1 IYTLLTEMITFLE
14 CLGDAQ
20 LPLML
25 ENLREKLLIRSKNTL
40 SVTMT
45 RASSPEPYLDMKSGP
60 RSLLLTKS
68 GADSEEYVGMEE
80 SQKRTLQIHPRTHT
94 HQDYYETF
102 ENDGSL
108 QTASASSITNV
119 KYPKQSDD
127 RDEGGQ
133 MLIGIYKNV
142 SAMQIKSKCYKCG
155 PLYRKE
161 GKKLFLSESRAC
173 WIALVGS
180 HLLIYRSERHNRPY
194 AIYPIR
200 GYKARPAPNMIPRD
214 RQKSES
220 AFEIYSPGNQTL
232 QFIATT
238 PKEMDQWI
246 AKICE
251 IECCNESGRNK
262 ATEVDEK
269 KRRATIVESSLTDH
283 SRSNEATRHQDAE
296 KLVVAVVDGHNS
308 TAKAEL
314 PSNRNEVE
322 RRESSTDER
331 APSLP
336 ARIPRRPRRLPS
348 LPPDNGI
355 FTVSSY
361 RATVDGDDD
370 DDDDIYHRIEDLR
383 NETRYQNM
391 VLPKEKQVGISYE
404 KREEAIAYDDIVGA
418 RNKKNERNE
427 KMKEGKSCDAI
438 SSQETYDDIVTL
450 LRTDATRIEPKQ
462 NLDNDSSIDVSIAD
476 GAIEEREEFYD
487 DVESLISHGRFAK
500 DRVKI
505 EPSCKFQQKKSFLNR
520 VLSRRESPSKETD
533 KRERYRCKDKISSNS
548 ALSLDTEKMS
558 TYDDASDLTSKQDY
572 QTGFL
577 TSKGEELPEYNHPPP
592 PRPIY
597 QVKLPVEGQSETQEF
612 YDDVSAY
619 RERHNKNPRQ
629 VKSNNLVLQSTR
641 DSCSTKVNEAELNA
655 MYDIESE
662 TNAREET
669 EHYQSPRSDLCICDD
684 ADENDQL
691 YDDIALWA
699 DFTARQRDIIGKKET
714 EDAKSISLD
723 KKAWNRFAVNRKSR
737 VTSDVN
743 CSIEPNRQG
752 SNEGSDEIEDS
763 PEHSGAI
770 KRNTFQKFISR
781 MENSLAKVSAR
792 SPSSLSTGK
801 SSVSSNSS

>member
-1 IYTLLTEMITFLE
+1 MNINDILQVYILLTEMITFLE

-20 LPLML
+20 LPLTL
-25 ENLREKLLIRSKNTL
+25 ESLREKLLVRSKNIL
-40 SVTMT
+40 SATMA
-45 RASSPEPYLDMKSGP
+45 RASSPEPYLDMKSGLK
-60 RSLLLTKS
+60 SLLLTKS
-68 GADSEEYVGMEE
+68 EADSEEYVGMEE
-80 SQKRTLQIHPRTHT
+80 SQKRIQIHPRTHT

-102 ENDGSL
+102 DGSL

-119 KYPKQSDD
+119 KYLEQSDD

-194 AIYPIR
+194 AIYSIR

-232 QFIATT
+232 QFIART
-238 PKEMDQWI
+238 PEEMDQWI

-251 IECCNESGRNK
+251 IECCNESEKNK
-262 ATEVDEK
+262 AMEAHEK
-269 KRRATIVESSLTDH
+269 KKQATIIESSLTD
-283 SRSNEATRHQDAE
+283 RSCSNATEATRHQDAE
-296 KLVVAVVDGHNS
+296 KLVVVDNL
-308 TAKAEL
+308 TVKAEL
-314 PSNRNEVE
+314 PSNRNKVE
-322 RRESSTDER
+322 RKENTDEK

-336 ARIPRRPRRLPS
+336 ARISRRLPS
-348 LPPDNGI
+348 LPPDNEI
-355 FTVSSY
+355 LTVSSY
-361 RATVDGDDD
+361 KATVDGDDD

-383 NETRYQNM
+383 NEMRYQNM
-391 VLPKEKQVGISYE
+391 ILPKEKQVSVSDE
-404 KREEAIAYDDIVGA
+404 KQEEAIAYDDIGA

-427 KMKEGKSCDAI
+427 KLKEGKSYDAI

-450 LRTDATRIEPKQ
+450 LQIDATRIESKR
-462 NLDNDSSIDVSIAD
+462 NLDNDSSIDVSITD
-476 GAIEEREEFYD
+476 GAIKKKEEFYD
-487 DVESLISHGRFAK
+487 DVESLIPHRRFAK

-505 EPSCKFQQKKSFLNR
+505 ETSCKFQQKKSFLDR
-520 VLSRRESPSKETD
+520 VLSRRESSSKETD

-548 ALSLDTEKMS
+548 ASSLDTEKVP
-558 TYDDASDLTSKQDY
+558 TYDDVSDLTSKQDY
-572 QTGFL
+572 QALL
-577 TSKGEELPEYNHPPP
+577 TDEGEELPEYNHPPA

-597 QVKLPVEGQSETQEF
+597 QVKLPVKDQNETQEF
-612 YDDVSAY
+612 YDDVSVY
-619 RERHNKNPRQ
+619 QEGHNKNPQ
-629 VKSNNLVLQSTR
+629 QSTR
-641 DSCSTKVNEAELNA
+641 DSCSTKVNEFNAIFDTEL
-655 MYDIESE
+655 E
-662 TNAREET
+662 TNTREET
-669 EHYQSPRSDLCICDD
+669 EHYQSPRSDLCVRDD
-684 ADENDQL
+684 ADENEQL

-699 DFTARQRDIIGKKET
+699 DFTARQRDIIGKRET
-714 EDAKSISLD
+714 EDTKSVSLD

-737 VTSDVN
+737 VTSDFN
-743 CSIEPNRQG
+743 CSTESNKQDD
-752 SNEGSDEIEDS
+752 NEGSDEIEDS
-763 PEHSGAI
+763 PENSGAI
-770 KRNTFQKFISR
+770 KRNTFQKLISR

-801 SSVSSNSS
+801 SSNSS